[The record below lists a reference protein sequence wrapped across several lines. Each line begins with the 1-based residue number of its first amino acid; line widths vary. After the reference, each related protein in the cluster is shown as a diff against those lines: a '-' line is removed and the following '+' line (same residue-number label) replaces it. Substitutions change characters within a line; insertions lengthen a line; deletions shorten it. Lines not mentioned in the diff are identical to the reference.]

1 MKSSERFRLP
11 HETPYCEAPIRN
23 WKTKMDYI
31 KQAENI
37 KAGEVMVYFT
47 GELSRSR
54 EIEIRENART
64 GSAEAPINQMA
75 DYFWDMYE
83 QRRGF
88 LIQRSAPTGVKG
100 FEYLYVGARNG

>member
-1 MKSSERFRLP
+1 
-11 HETPYCEAPIRN
+11 
-23 WKTKMDYI
+23 MDYI

-37 KAGEVMVYFT
+37 KPGEVMVYFT

>member
-1 MKSSERFRLP
+1 
-11 HETPYCEAPIRN
+11 
-23 WKTKMDYI
+23 MDYI

-47 GELSRSR
+47 GYLAYSR
-54 EIEIRENART
+54 EMEARVNVRT
-64 GSAEAPINQMA
+64 RSAEAPIGQMA

-88 LIQRSAPTGVKG
+88 LIQRSAPSGVKG